1 MVLFGWFV
9 IIDFVVR
16 FRKLCWKATTYPD
29 TAGEVK
35 DPIFRWLSHVRTRCC
50 CLRLRF
56 GKAITDRAQGKFAK
70 PPEHLK
76 EPFRT
81 ERLLRHFFH
90 LRRSNA
96 VDTLDAYQ
104 FSLFPK
110 SNGVRAVHI
119 CFDHGGMTV
128 QTFIAVL
135 AGAGRNIKKGSGL
148 AICSMVAMASAQLL
162 YALFC
167 LLLFPSND
175 KGDSSMVGL
184 SFALESVRTG
194 LLLVQLQYPNAATDL
209 QEASFRLSLTALA
222 VPLVRF
228 FYDAVIV
235 HLITLHRGGKL
246 NWKTVALQCVQLV
259 ATART
264 FALKF
269 FGIDAG
275 AGGNTGAAGAVNAA
289 KAMNKGSQET
299 LLVDITDAI
308 SAVVETVAEDVLAIT
323 QFNATEG
330 VRNAST
336 ETRSTL
342 GTHPYATHAYTLRH
356 EESAKKVQAAFRA
369 RDTRCRVQTSGRA
382 GRVVDVYATASSSQH
397 SSSHNAI
404 PGDSAAREAF
414 HWLEKQETK
423 IYTRGGRHG

>member
-1 MVLFGWFV
+1 MVSRQVQPTLPLLLRQPSG
-9 IIDFVVR
+9 R
-16 FRKLCWKATTYPD
+16 RM
-29 TAGEVK
+29 
-35 DPIFRWLSHVRTRCC
+35 HVDSVQ
-50 CLRLRF
+50 L
-56 GKAITDRAQGKFAK
+56 TDHTSC
-70 PPEHLK
+70 PPEDV
-76 EPFRT
+76 P
-81 ERLLRHFFH
+81 
-90 LRRSNA
+90 
-96 VDTLDAYQ
+96 
-104 FSLFPK
+104 
-110 SNGVRAVHI
+110 
-119 CFDHGGMTV
+119 TV
-128 QTFIAVL
+128 LPVQ
-135 AGAGRNIKKGSGL
+135 
-148 AICSMVAMASAQLL
+148 
-162 YALFC
+162 
-167 LLLFPSND
+167 
-175 KGDSSMVGL
+175 VGL

-275 AGGNTGAAGAVNAA
+275 AGGSTGAAGAVNAA
-289 KAMNKGSQET
+289 KAMNRGSQEK
-299 LLVDITDAI
+299 LLVDVADMV
-308 SAVVETVAEDVLAIT
+308 SVVAETVAEDVLATT
-323 QFNATEG
+323 QFNVTEG

-369 RDTRCRVQTSGRA
+369 RDTRCGVQTSGRA

-397 SSSHNAI
+397 GSSHNAM

-414 HWLEKQETK
+414 HWLEKQETE
-423 IYTRGGRHG
+423 I